1 MAKTLLAILLGVLIG
16 AGCRWF
22 DVPVPSPPRLLGALL
37 VVAMTLGYMATD
49 KMMPAPPGSGS
60 PRMDRTQSTNGPG
73 TRADSVSAR

>member
-1 MAKTLLAILLGVLIG
+1 MLKTSLAILLGVLIG

-49 KMMPAPPGSGS
+49 RMVRVQRGVGSVQPDSRQTASGPGSV
-60 PRMDRTQSTNGPG
+60 
-73 TRADSVSAR
+73 SVRSSR

>member
-37 VVAMTLGYMATD
+37 VVAITLG
-49 KMMPAPPGSGS
+49 
-60 PRMDRTQSTNGPG
+60 
-73 TRADSVSAR
+73 